1 MNIDRLLK
9 VPGQKMANT
18 SPCAFGSSVF
28 NLIAIVAASLLVT
41 ACGYR
46 QPDRTEGVESTSAT
60 KSGTENG
67 VDEQTR
73 IEQAWKEQDHIVH
86 EHLDGYGWID
96 RVAGIVHIPIDRA
109 MDLIVAE
116 KKSSGPAPD
125 QTSNA
130 NSLDKNTALENTG
143 RRLFRQY
150 GCTVCHDPDAASHA
164 PSLIGIYGQ
173 RVRLSDGTFV
183 RADDQYLH
191 DSIMLSSK
199 QVVAGY
205 VPVMPAYGS
214 IIPEPDVRELI
225 AYLKS
230 FSGLAPTAGPTAAP

>member
-1 MNIDRLLK
+1 MNVDRHQIAPGENGANALGCAN
-9 VPGQKMANT
+9 VPTGLR
-18 SPCAFGSSVF
+18 
-28 NLIAIVAASLLVT
+28 LITIVAVALMLT
-41 ACGYR
+41 ACGR
-46 QPDRTEGVESTSAT
+46 LERERADAPKPAPAAQDRAATGIEPIWKEPDRLA
-60 KSGTENG
+60 
-67 VDEQTR
+67 R
-73 IEQAWKEQDHIVH
+73 A
-86 EHLDGYGWID
+86 HLEGYGWVD
-96 RVAGIVHIPIDRA
+96 RAAGIVHIPIDRA
-109 MDLIVAE
+109 MNLIVAE

-125 QTSNA
+125 QTQSA
-130 NSLDKNTALENTG
+130 NPRETETALQSAG

-150 GCTVCHDPDAASHA
+150 GCTVCHDPDAVSHA

-183 RADDQYLH
+183 HADDQYLH

-230 FSGLAPTAGPTAAP
+230 TRPASPPTLATPP